1 MTRKDLA
8 VSYFM
13 EGYACSQAVLMAF
26 KDYIDLDEET
36 ILKIS
41 LPFGGGVGR
50 LRLTCGAFSSICM
63 IVGLM
68 YAKNEISENNKV
80 LTYQKVQ
87 ELSKRFEEK
96 MGTIN
101 CKELLEKASLNVE
114 IGGKP
119 EHRNQEYYK
128 KRPCAKIVYQAVE
141 VLEEY
146 LESIK

>member
-1 MTRKDLA
+1 
-8 VSYFM
+8 
-13 EGYACSQAVLMAF
+13 
-26 KDYIDLDEET
+26 
-36 ILKIS
+36 
-41 LPFGGGVGR
+41 
-50 LRLTCGAFSSICM
+50 
-63 IVGLM
+63 
-68 YAKNEISENNKV
+68 
-80 LTYQKVQ
+80 
-87 ELSKRFEEK
+87 